1 MFRSLFI
8 IKTDLIYKIYTNKRF
23 NKFDSLC
30 KGQIIVCDRYL
41 FTEKNELIGNR
52 RCVMHLHQI
61 YPVSEIQN
69 KHHGLNKVN
78 RTSKRR
84 VEKTTG
90 AKQAYCLMAV
100 FLRQGVRLGSQIK
113 CSKLLSFPTISL
125 RNDHRMVYIYCTT
138 SGSSSL
144 RSVERR

>member
-41 FTEKNELIGNR
+41 FTAKNELIGNR
-52 RCVMHLHQI
+52 RCVIHLHQI

-69 KHHGLNKVN
+69 LNKVN

>member
-23 NKFDSLC
+23 NKFALQRPNYWLWSEW
-30 KGQIIVCDRYL
+30 YL
-41 FTEKNELIGNR
+41 FTAKNELIGNR
-52 RCVMHLHQI
+52 RCVIHLHQI

-69 KHHGLNKVN
+69 KHHGLNKVHW
-78 RTSKRR
+78 TSKRR

-138 SGSSSL
+138 SGSSI
-144 RSVERR
+144 VVCVP